1 MIDTIKT
8 DRDAFEYVR
17 TKLLEQNEKAM
28 SPDDTCAYRA
38 HKSET
43 HRRIKEEAKLA
54 LIQEFG
60 EIPSNDD
67 LMYTIEQIQAET
79 PFDAM
84 CAVGHLID
92 NKYYF
97 CDIEGEGLNQ
107 DSFRMVVKS
116 NKNWI
121 INRDSDEDSAWSM
134 LVRLQ
139 KIHDGFEPDRWEEE
153 FDGINHN
160 FDENGKWIVGVL
172 D

>member
-1 MIDTIKT
+1 MEIKT

-17 TKLLEQNEKAM
+17 AKLLEQNEKAM
-28 SPDDTCAYRA
+28 SPDDTCSYRA

-43 HRRIKEEAKLA
+43 NNRIRDWAKDA

-60 EIPSNDD
+60 SICCEED
-67 LMYTIEQIQAET
+67 LIDMVEQIRYET

-84 CAVGHLID
+84 CAVGHLIS
-92 NKYYF
+92 NEYYYA
-97 CDIEGEGLNQ
+97 DIEGEGLGI
-107 DSFRMVVKS
+107 DAFRMVVKS
-116 NKNWI
+116 NPNWI
-121 INRDSDEDSAWSM
+121 INRDTDEDSAWRM

-139 KIHDGFEPDRWEEE
+139 GIHDGFEPDRWQEE
-153 FDGINHN
+153 FDGIEHN